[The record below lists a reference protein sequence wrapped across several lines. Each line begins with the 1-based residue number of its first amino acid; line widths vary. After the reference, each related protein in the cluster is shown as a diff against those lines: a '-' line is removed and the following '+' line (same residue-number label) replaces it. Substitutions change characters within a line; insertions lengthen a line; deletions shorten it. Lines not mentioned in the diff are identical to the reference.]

1 LVGLKYLDYD
11 NDRRREI
18 CNMYENAF
26 KKEEIKSIKIHQDCV
41 KPSRHLYQIVVEKRN
56 QMMEFLNL
64 NGIYP
69 GVHYRDNTNY
79 RMYEES
85 FGTCPNSN
93 MMSER
98 IISLPLHVNLT
109 DDEIKYVIEKVIEG
123 YKIFE

>member
-1 LVGLKYLDYD
+1 
-11 NDRRREI
+11 
-18 CNMYENAF
+18 
-26 KKEEIKSIKIHQDCV
+26 
-41 KPSRHLYQIVVEKRN
+41 
-56 QMMEFLNL
+56 MMEFLNL